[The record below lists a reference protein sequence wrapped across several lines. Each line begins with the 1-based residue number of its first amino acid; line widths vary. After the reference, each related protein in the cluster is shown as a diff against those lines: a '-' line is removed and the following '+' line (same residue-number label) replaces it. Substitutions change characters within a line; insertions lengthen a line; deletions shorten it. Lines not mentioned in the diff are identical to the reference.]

1 MKDEQQKKKELT
13 ERNKKLT
20 KDELEDKDVNKIV
33 QEILASMF
41 SNVELN
47 RQSTIGYM
55 YGTICEKKDYDMI
68 KQLYKFN
75 TVMNLCTN
83 NRIAERPELENKIMK
98 KIMDVVYDID
108 QIASEIIVQYILS
121 LTKDEL

>member
-1 MKDEQQKKKELT
+1 
-13 ERNKKLT
+13 
-20 KDELEDKDVNKIV
+20 
-33 QEILASMF
+33 MF

-83 NRIAERPELENKIMK
+83 NTRK
-98 KIMDVVYDID
+98 
-108 QIASEIIVQYILS
+108 
-121 LTKDEL
+121 

>member
-83 NRIAERPELENKIMK
+83 NTRK
-98 KIMDVVYDID
+98 
-108 QIASEIIVQYILS
+108 
-121 LTKDEL
+121 